1 MPKSIKMGEWVV
13 FPDSNKLC
21 LDHFHDLIEPLAMDV
36 LVYFCRH
43 SEEVISR
50 DELIE
55 NVWKGRVVGDH
66 AVYRIINKLRQTLAR
81 DSSQEYIKTIR
92 KKGYQLVCKVSF
104 DVEEN
109 HISTEET
116 DDNGNRDVSAGLSE
130 PPVILPTYIEKKQKL
145 EVTKKESSNPLRKG
159 FIWGLGLLS
168 VAVVGYLSLKLYA
181 YYSMTTYKQSIPLV
195 SLEGTI
201 RDLSFSADGSH
212 IAFSYKNKAKDHW
225 DLYIESLS
233 DGRLYQ
239 LTDDAGDELS
249 PTWSPDGTSVAFIKY
264 ENQNC
269 SIDLIELPK
278 PLSALG
284 MTNRGGTDKTSIS
297 PLKACSGILQH
308 NTVIW
313 GHDNKHLFYTSAK
326 TKVSPLQVFRLTIQT
341 GKTEQ
346 LTNYSQG
353 ETRGALSIKLAPD
366 NQKLAI
372 LKDVNWRDS
381 RIEVLNLDSLTFET
395 IRDLVGWDRHFDW
408 FSHGEAIIY
417 NRNAKEVDAYDVAM
431 NVEKNIIKSVEAIS
445 FPTYSP
451 VTSEI
456 AVVAGRKV
464 VNIVSEELGSL
475 PKVEDKPLTVIASS
489 SINNYAEFANTSDDI
504 AFVSRRT
511 GEPQVWLK
519 TTDGT
524 EKQLTFFEAN
534 SDIQRI
540 RWSPS
545 DEFLLF
551 IHNNTLYKLTLS
563 KVDLSVIYEGKNGE
577 IIEGESWAQDGNSV
591 LFSSERDGDWQ
602 IYRLSLRAK
611 LESKTSEPLTNKGG
625 YAAFESPDGS
635 GIYYLKYHTD
645 GLWFK
650 PYNSEVETKVIN
662 NIDIFSWNSVY
673 VRGRSI
679 YYLSNDFPKM
689 AIYRFDIETNE
700 SVFVQNYQGSP
711 WLLSIS
717 RNADKLLYQKSEQTL
732 STLILLKP

>member
-1 MPKSIKMGEWVV
+1 MPKTIKVGEWVV

-21 LDHFHDLIEPLAMDV
+21 LDDTYDLIEPLAMDV
-36 LVYFCRH
+36 LVYFCQH
-43 SEEVISR
+43 SGEVISR
-50 DELIE
+50 DVLIE
-55 NVWKGRVVGDH
+55 NVWKGRVVSDH

-81 DSSQEYIKTIR
+81 DHSQEYIKTIR
-92 KKGYQLVCKVSF
+92 KKGYQLVCEVSF
-104 DVEEN
+104 DVGDS
-109 HISTEET
+109 HISTQET
-116 DDNGNRDVSAGLSE
+116 DDDDNHVDGSLSE
-130 PPVILPTYIEKKQKL
+130 PPVILPTYIENKEGL
-145 EVTKKESSNPLRKG
+145 EVIKKESSKSLRRG
-159 FIWGLGLLS
+159 FIWGFGVLA
-168 VAVVGYLSLKLYA
+168 VAVLGYLSVKVYA
-181 YYSMTTYKQSIPLV
+181 YYSMTTYKQSVPLV

-201 RDLSFSADGSH
+201 RDLSFSSDGSH

-225 DLYIESLS
+225 DLYIESLD

-239 LTDDAGDELS
+239 LTDDASDELS
-249 PTWSPDGTSVAFIKY
+249 PTWSRDGSSVAFIKY
-264 ENQNC
+264 ENQRC
-269 SIDLIELPK
+269 SINLIELPK

-284 MTNRGGTDKTSIS
+284 ATNRGAIDKTPVST
-297 PLKACSGILQH
+297 LRACSGILQH

-313 GHDNKHLFYTSAK
+313 GHDDKQLFYTSAK
-326 TKVSPLQVFRLTIQT
+326 TKVSPLQVFRLTTQT

-353 ETRGALSIKLAPD
+353 ETRGALSIKLSPD

-381 RIEVLNLDSLTFET
+381 RIEVLNLDSLKFET

-408 FSHGEAIIY
+408 FNNGEAIIY

-431 NVEKNIIKSVEAIS
+431 NVERNIIKSVEAIS

-451 VTSEI
+451 VKSEI

-475 PKVEDKPLTVIASS
+475 PQIEDKPLTVIASS
-489 SINNYAEFANTSDDI
+489 SINNYAEFANTSDNI

-511 GEPQVWLK
+511 GEPQIWLK

-524 EKQLTFFEAN
+524 EKQLTSFEVN

-545 DEFLLF
+545 DEYLLF
-551 IHNNTLYKLTLS
+551 VHDNTLYKLALT
-563 KVDLSVIYEGKNGE
+563 KVALSVIYEGENGE
-577 IIEGESWAQDGNSV
+577 TIEGESWSRDGNSI
-591 LFSSERDGDWQ
+591 LFSSDRDGDWQ
-602 IYRLSLRAK
+602 IYQLSLSTKVA
-611 LESKTSEPLTNKGG
+611 SKASIPLTNKGG

-650 PYNSEVETKVIN
+650 PYDSEVETKVIN
-662 NIDIFSWNSVY
+662 NIDIFSWNSIY
-673 VRGRSI
+673 IREGSI
-679 YYLSNDFPKM
+679 YYLANDFPRM
-689 AIYRFDIETNE
+689 TIYRYDIEAKE
-700 SVFVQNYQGSP
+700 SVFVQNYHGSP

-717 RNADKLLYQKSEQTL
+717 HNADKLLYQKSEQTL